1 MEIKKNETFFG
12 SWIRRT
18 KLDELPQIINVI
30 NGTMSWVGPRP
41 DILGYADRLTGE
53 DRIIL
58 NIKPGIT
65 GPATIKYSN
74 EDRIL
79 LEENNPSKYN
89 DEVIWPD
96 KVRINKEYVKN
107 WSLWKDIGYLFASVL
122 GVIGEKNETGK

>member
-1 MEIKKNETFFG
+1 
-12 SWIRRT
+12 
-18 KLDELPQIINVI
+18 
-30 NGTMSWVGPRP
+30 MSWVGPRP